1 MTIYEIA
8 RAHVAKNTPWSRGKV
23 DQYHPLVVTG
33 VLTAYRSSYV
43 NCEVK
48 IDVAVREDGSIRAV
62 GHIASERLSTA
73 DRLKLQEW
81 LYTYSSSIR
90 HGLYSVNDRCS
101 VMLVEDHDD
110 AMAQGM
116 AEAFTYKQDE

>member
-8 RAHVAKNTPWSRGKV
+8 KDHVSKNTPWSRGKV
-23 DQYHPLVVTG
+23 DQYHPVTIKG
-33 VLTAYRSSYV
+33 VLTAFRSSHV
-43 NCEVK
+43 TCEVK

-62 GHIASERLSTA
+62 GHIDYSELSNS
-73 DRLKLQEW
+73 DRLRLQEW
-81 LYTYSSSIR
+81 LYEYTSSIR
-90 HGLYSVNDRCS
+90 HGLYSVNSDCS
-101 VMLVEDHDD
+101 IMMVEDHDD